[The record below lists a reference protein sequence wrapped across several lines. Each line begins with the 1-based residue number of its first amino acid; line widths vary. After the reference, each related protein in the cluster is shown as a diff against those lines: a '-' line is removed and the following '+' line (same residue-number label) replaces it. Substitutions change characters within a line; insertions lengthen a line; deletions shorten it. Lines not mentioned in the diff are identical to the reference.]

1 MKKQNQYFPQ
11 SVAHAGE
18 TLQEK
23 LAELKMSPHEFSLKT
38 GRTEK
43 EINTILEGKS
53 AIMPDLAIIFENTL
67 QIPAR
72 FWLNAQR
79 NFDNTNR

>member
-23 LAELKMSPHEFSLKT
+23 LAELNISIQAFAHRT
-38 GRTEK
+38 GKTEK
-43 EINTILEGKS
+43 EIISILQGES
-53 AIMPDLAIIFENTL
+53 AITPDLAIIFEHIL
-67 QIPAR
+67 QIPTR

-79 NFDNTNR
+79 NYDNSNK